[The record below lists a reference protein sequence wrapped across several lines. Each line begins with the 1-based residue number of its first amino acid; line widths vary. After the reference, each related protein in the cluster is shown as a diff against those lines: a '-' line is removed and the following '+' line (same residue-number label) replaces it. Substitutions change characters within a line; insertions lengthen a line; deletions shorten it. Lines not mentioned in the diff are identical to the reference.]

1 MPIPIANEGNA
12 SVKKK
17 IDLPKMPWTVRVP
30 MLELY
35 ALAVHCV
42 GCAVCLTGPLTAKV
56 EGFLIFLALI
66 FFWFGRGLQRGRE
79 DMAELLVGWVV
90 ICGILG
96 GVLSLCILCPSQ
108 DMIAGCLA
116 LALSLPVL
124 LLCLPSAKQWFT
136 AVGAMRATKKPLSG
150 CLGAAA
156 RILAWAVSVPVAF
169 VVLIALLEIPGLNK
183 ASCLVKYENKEALIL
198 NEAEQVT
205 KTFNFTQGGSNYTAI
220 VLKPIGALSSGP
232 AVLVADATGQIID
245 RCRDYG
251 DNMRFRERWA
261 FSWKDFRNEDGE
273 GEAR

>member
-1 MPIPIANEGNA
+1 M
-12 SVKKK
+12 KDK
-17 IDLPKMPWTVRVP
+17 IELPKMPWTVRVP

-35 ALAVHCV
+35 ALAVLCV
-42 GCAVCLTGPLTAKV
+42 GYAVCLTSPLTAIV
-56 EGFLIFLALI
+56 EGSLLFLALI

-79 DMAELLVGWVV
+79 DVAELLVGWVV

-116 LALSLPVL
+116 LALALPVL

-136 AVGAMRATKKPLSG
+136 AVGAMRATKKPSPG
-150 CLGAAA
+150 CLGVAT
-156 RILAWAVSVPVAF
+156 RVLAWGVSVPVAF

-183 ASCLVKYENKEALIL
+183 GMRLGKYESKGALIS

-205 KTFNFTQGGSNYTAI
+205 KTFDFVQNGTNYTAI
-220 VLKPIGALSSGP
+220 VLKPIGALASGP
-232 AVLVADATGQIID
+232 AVFVADVTGRIIA

-251 DNMRFRERWA
+251 DNMQFRERWS
-261 FSWKDFRNEDGE
+261 FSWKDFRKEDAKTE
-273 GEAR
+273 KSK